1 MRQVLMTSS
10 PIVFRDNNSAPRLL
24 VDLIVTAEAV
34 HFAEVMLIG
43 RRDADA
49 VRQLELRLLRLAR
62 VMRMMMVVMVVII
75 MRVRVKPGVI
85 GGRRVRGHSI
95 ACACGRVLV
104 LVVRRQILLMVPVEL
119 ALIIPVLLP
128 DGRLEGTRRRR
139 RRSRRA
145 DRRSG
150 RILAQVTVLR
160 PCNADVTLR
169 Y

>member
-1 MRQVLMTSS
+1 MTSS
-10 PIVFRDNNSAPRLL
+10 PIVFRTTTARRPAPL

-43 RRDADA
+43 RRDSDA

-62 VMRMMMVVMVVII
+62 VMRLMMMVVVVLVII
-75 MRVRVKPGVI
+75 MRVRMKPGVI
-85 GGRRVRGHSI
+85 AGRRVRESPI